1 MSVARVGRFIKNVVR
16 ARILAADPIDPIC
29 GQVLTARGH
38 ELDALTKTPSPSEL
52 LKIINNYDGLIVR
65 SGTTV
70 TSNVLEASPRL
81 CIVGRAGV
89 GIDNVDIASA
99 SRHGVI
105 VMNVPD
111 GNTRATAE
119 LTFSLIMALARNV
132 PAAAQSVKTG
142 KWERSKFMGSEL
154 GGKLIGVVG
163 TGRIGGKVGQWC
175 KAIGMTVIGYDP
187 VMSPDAIANKDIEPV
202 SLEDVFARSDYITI
216 HAPKTK
222 ETTNLICSATLAKCK
237 KGVRIINVARG
248 GIINEGDL
256 LQAVNSGHVA
266 GAALDVFSK
275 EPLPPDLANL
285 YTHPAI
291 ICTPHLGASTVEAQI
306 NVARDIALQ
315 MADTFEGKG
324 YNGVVNPNVITN
336 GKQPIK
342 A

>member
-1 MSVARVGRFIKNVVR
+1 MTLTRVGRLIKNIVR

-29 GQVLTARGH
+29 GEVLTSRGH
-38 ELDALTKTPSPSEL
+38 ELVARTKTPSPAEL
-52 LKIINNYDGLIVR
+52 LTIIDNYDGLIVR

-70 TSNVLEASPRL
+70 TQNVFESAPRL

-89 GIDNVDIASA
+89 GIDNVDIAGA
-99 SRHGVI
+99 SQRGVI

-132 PAAAQSVKTG
+132 PAAVQSMKNG

-154 GGKLIGVVG
+154 GGKVIGVVG

-175 KAIGMTVIGYDP
+175 KSLGMTVIGYDP
-187 VMSPDAIANKDIEPV
+187 VMSADAIANKDIKPV
-202 SLEDVFARSDYITI
+202 SLEDIFTRSDYITI

-222 ETTNLICSATLAKCK
+222 DTTNLICSATLAKCK

-256 LQAVNSGHVA
+256 LEAVNSGQVA

-275 EPLPPDLANL
+275 EPPPPELANL

-291 ICTPHLGASTVEAQI
+291 ICTPHLGASTAEAQI
-306 NVARDIALQ
+306 NVARDIAVQ
-315 MADTFEGKG
+315 MADAFEGKG
-324 YNGVVNPNVITN
+324 YNGIVNPNVITN
-336 GKQPIK
+336 GQLSMLK
-342 A
+342 